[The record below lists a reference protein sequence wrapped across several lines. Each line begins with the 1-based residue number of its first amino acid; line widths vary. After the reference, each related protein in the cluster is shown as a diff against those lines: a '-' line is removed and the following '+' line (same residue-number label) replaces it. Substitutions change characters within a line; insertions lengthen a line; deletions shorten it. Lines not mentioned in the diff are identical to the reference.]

1 MVKYIHPGDFQ
12 ADRRR
17 DQICGLDG
25 ALWHLCGK
33 LMRQGL
39 HEMEGR
45 TVKRKKLLQQLA
57 MTPWITAEDGGKWSD
72 DNAL

>member
-1 MVKYIHPGDFQ
+1 MVKYIHLGDFQ

-45 TVKRKKLLQQLA
+45 TVKKK
-57 MTPWITAEDGGKWSD
+57 TTAAISNDTLDYSQEWGKMVR
-72 DNAL
+72 